1 VQDSIE
7 FQGFRLMNKTA
18 WKNAIEA
25 IGVLSIVASLVFVG
39 LEVQQSTRA
48 AIDAS
53 LSSDTS
59 IIIDTES
66 LVLSHPDVW
75 RRGCLAELSDPTEQ
89 LIYSRIH
96 HAYVFNYYLRWL
108 RSTMGMESS
117 SGPLAV
123 DNIAMNIYRYAG
135 FQAEWDAHGLSR
147 QHLDDSVRLQVFRQL
162 VDDRVKEYPSFE
174 PVPLSDTSRCGLI

>member
-1 VQDSIE
+1 
-7 FQGFRLMNKTA
+7 MNKTA

-25 IGVLSIVASLVFVG
+25 IGVLSIVASLIFVG

-117 SGPLAV
+117 SEQLAV
-123 DNIAMNIYRYAG
+123 DNVAMNIYRYTG
-135 FQAEWDAHGLSR
+135 FQAEWDAHAYPGSTLTIAFDCRFSGNSSMTELR
-147 QHLDDSVRLQVFRQL
+147 SIRRSNRCPLATP
-162 VDDRVKEYPSFE
+162 VDAA
-174 PVPLSDTSRCGLI
+174 